1 RDRGDAVEP
10 VLEGFCACF
19 LRRGRIHARGV
30 EGAELLVGGL
40 RIRGRGGGEA
50 LDDGAQGGVIAL
62 DQLREAAVARVLG
75 RERGAG
81 QPAAVREP
89 IEVLAGGAG
98 GVEVGG
104 VEAVVRGLGRGARG
118 EHGYEQ

>member
-1 RDRGDAVEP
+1 EP
-10 VLEGFCACF
+10 VLEGLRAGF

-30 EGAELLVGGL
+30 EGTELLVGGL
-40 RIRGRGGGEA
+40 RIRWRGGGEA

-62 DQLREAAVARVLG
+62 DELGEAAVARVLG

-81 QPAAVREP
+81 EPAAVRAP

-104 VEAVVRGLGRGARG
+104 VVAVVA
-118 EHGYEQ
+118 